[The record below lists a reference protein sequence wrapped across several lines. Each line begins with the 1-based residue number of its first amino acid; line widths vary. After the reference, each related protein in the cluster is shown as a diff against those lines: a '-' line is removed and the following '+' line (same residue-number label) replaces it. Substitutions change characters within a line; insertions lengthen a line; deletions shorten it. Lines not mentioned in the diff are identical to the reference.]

1 MNGPFVKEK
10 IRTKKPMLAAKS
22 KSMLT
27 GLVENAKAQN
37 IIHPPHVNRTGIYV
51 TYQCQSSEYYTPSS
65 CKQVRYICYITLPK
79 FRILYTLM

>member
-1 MNGPFVKEK
+1 MVCSPPPPPGFSQEQMNGPFVKEK

-27 GLVENAKAQN
+27 GLVESAKAQN

-51 TYQCQSSEYYTPSS
+51 T
-65 CKQVRYICYITLPK
+65 
-79 FRILYTLM
+79 